1 LVLAMASL
9 WAPLLIF
16 GGCCS
21 NVSRTFRSGNT
32 LTTQVYALEAILK

>member
-1 LVLAMASL
+1 MASL

-21 NVSRTFRSGNT
+21 NVSRMDAARNV
-32 LTTQVYALEAILK
+32 LTKRQVYALEAILK